1 MQTVTTIGLDIAKS
15 VFQVH
20 GVDAAGQV
28 VVRRQLK
35 RRCVLAFFEKLPPC
49 LIGVEACASSHH
61 WSRELRAL
69 GHKVR
74 LMPPAYVRPYVK
86 RQKNDAA
93 DAEAI
98 CEAVTRANMRFVETK
113 TPEQQ
118 SCLMLHRTRHLFVRQ
133 QTAVI
138 NAIRAHLAEFGIVAP
153 VGRNGVEELLGV
165 VADASDKRLPE
176 IARACLAALGAQLRM
191 LKAQILEFDRM
202 INAWHRSNETSKRL
216 DEIPGVG
223 PALATALVASVA
235 DPRAFRSG
243 RDFSAWIGLVP
254 KQHSSGGKDKL
265 GGISKQGDR
274 YLRSLFTA
282 GALAVIRYAKIH
294 GAKHRPW
301 LTALLAR
308 RPTKVAAVALANKIA
323 RMAWAMMAR
332 GERYKEP
339 VALAA

>member
-1 MQTVTTIGLDIAKS
+1 M
-15 VFQVH
+15 
-20 GVDAAGQV
+20 

-35 RRCVLAFFEKLPPC
+35 RRYVLAFFEKLPPC

-61 WSRELRAL
+61 WSRELQAL

-118 SCLMLHRTRHLFVRQ
+118 SCLMLHRTRHLFIRQ

-176 IARACLAALGAQLRM
+176 IARACLVALGAQLRM

>member
-35 RRCVLAFFEKLPPC
+35 RRYVLAFFEKLPPC
-49 LIGVEACASSHH
+49 LIGIEACASSHH
-61 WSRELRAL
+61 WSRELQAL

-98 CEAVTRANMRFVETK
+98 CEAVTRANMRFVATK

-118 SCLMLHRTRHLFVRQ
+118 GCLMLHRTRHLFIRQ

-176 IARACLAALGAQLRM
+176 IARACLVALGAQLRM

-332 GERYKEP
+332 GERYNES